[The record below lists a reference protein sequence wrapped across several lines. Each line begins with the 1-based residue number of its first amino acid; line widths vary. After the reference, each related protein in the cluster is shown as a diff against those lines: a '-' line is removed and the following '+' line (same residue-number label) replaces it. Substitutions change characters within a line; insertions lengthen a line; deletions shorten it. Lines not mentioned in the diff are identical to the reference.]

1 MSDLA
6 EIADQSPAFDGW
18 IAVVQALVLEVVEC
32 LGEAGPG
39 PGGLAEEQA
48 GEQVKQGE
56 TRRQH

>member
-18 IAVVQALVLEVVEC
+18 IAVVQAPVLVVVEC
-32 LGEAGPG
+32 LGEAGLG

-48 GEQVKQGE
+48 GELMKQGE

>member
-32 LGEAGPG
+32 LVVAGPG

-48 GEQVKQGE
+48 GELVKQGE

>member
-18 IAVVQALVLEVVEC
+18 IAVVQAPVLVVVEC
-32 LGEAGPG
+32 LGEAGLG

-48 GEQVKQGE
+48 GELVKQGE

>member
-32 LGEAGPG
+32 LVVAGPG
-39 PGGLAEEQA
+39 PGGLAEELA
-48 GEQVKQGE
+48 GELVKQGE

>member
-18 IAVVQALVLEVVEC
+18 IAVVQAPVLVVVEC

-48 GEQVKQGE
+48 RELVKQGE

>member
-32 LGEAGPG
+32 LGEAGLG

-48 GEQVKQGE
+48 GELVKQGE

>member
-32 LGEAGPG
+32 LVVAGPG
-39 PGGLAEEQA
+39 PGGLAEEQP

-56 TRRQH
+56 LRHQH